1 MRDNILKVSR
11 PALADMLPPH
21 NIEAEKGVLGA
32 MLWDPRVIDDVA
44 EIVEFDDFYRD
55 IHQVI
60 YGVLMHMHAQ
70 GVAVDYITVGD
81 ELGRRGMLEKVGG
94 LDALRDLYA
103 AVPHAANATYH
114 AEIVRQK
121 AVARR
126 LIVAAHEILSDGYS
140 DDLTSDEK
148 LAAAERKIFGIS
160 CATSRADIAM
170 LASVTTEAIDRI
182 DSRSANETTG
192 LKTGFRDLDYML
204 GGLDGPQ
211 LVIVAGRP
219 SMGKTAFAMNVTE
232 NLATTG
238 TPVFVASMEQPG
250 RDLAERM
257 LSGRSRIDSHRFK
270 GRVRL
275 TGDEWERLYHAK
287 QNMEPLPIGIVD
299 TGRQTTAGICS
310 AARKFARQ
318 YGPCVTM
325 IDYIGLV
332 DIPKSERRNNR
343 HEELDYISRAFRA
356 LAKEIGQPVI
366 LLSQLNR
373 EVERREDKTPR
384 MADLKESGGLEANA
398 DIVILVHR
406 PEYYDPNDQPGVG
419 KLIVS
424 KNRNGATGTVTV
436 AFHRQFTRFEDLP
449 ERIPTGVIEGGF

>member
-1 MRDNILKVSR
+1 MPSCD
-11 PALADMLPPH
+11 PLPPH
-21 NIEAEKGVLGA
+21 NIEAEKGILGA
-32 MLWDPRVIDDVA
+32 MLLDPQVIDSVA

-55 IHQVI
+55 THQTI
-60 YGVLMHMHAQ
+60 YGVVIHLHMQ
-70 GVAVDYITVGD
+70 NLAVDYITVGD
-81 ELGRRGMLEKVGG
+81 ELGRRSLLEKVGG
-94 LDALRDLYA
+94 LDAIRELYD

-126 LIVAAHEILSDGYS
+126 LIEAAHQILTDGYS
-140 DDLTSDEK
+140 DDMTSDEK
-148 LAAAERKIFGIS
+148 LAAAERRIFSVAG
-160 CATSRADIAM
+160 ATSRSDIVM
-170 LASVTTEAIDRI
+170 LSAATTEAIDRI
-182 DSRSANETTG
+182 DVRSQNRQVG
-192 LKTGFRDLDYML
+192 LQTGFRDLDYML
-204 GGLDGPQ
+204 GGLSGPQ

-219 SMGKTAFAMNVTE
+219 SMGKTAWSMNAAE
-232 NLATTG
+232 NLALAG
-238 TPVFVASMEQPG
+238 TPVFIASMEQPG
-250 RDLAERM
+250 MDLAERM

-275 TGDEWERLYHAK
+275 SGDEWQRLYDAREG
-287 QNMEPLPIGIVD
+287 MAPLPIGIVD
-299 TGRQTTAGICS
+299 KGRQTTAGICS
-310 AARKFARQ
+310 AARKFAREH
-318 YGPCVTM
+318 GPCVTV

-373 EVERREDKTPR
+373 EVEKREDKTPR

-398 DIVILVHR
+398 DVVILVHR
-406 PEYYDPNDQPGVG
+406 PEYYDPNDQPGVA

-424 KNRNGATGTVTV
+424 KNRNGATGTVSV
-436 AFHRQFTRFEDLP
+436 AFHRHLTKFEDMPEQLP
-449 ERIPTGVIEGGF
+449 PGVVGGGF